1 MTYLISLMIAQQS
14 RNKSR
19 SSWYNTFMYVPK
31 YSISPEVFGAVSEIA
46 EVKAI
51 VERSRVLPL
60 NQLQLQREAM
70 IRMVHTS
77 TSIEGNPL
85 EEYQVDKVLSG
96 MSIAADE
103 RSIIEVKNYQAALKE
118 VEKLAEEDEPLNEK
132 IILQI
137 HEIAMKGLLPPEKTG
152 HFRPGPIYIVDDMG
166 NGKEKLRYE
175 GPPAEDLKK
184 LLKNLLDWLKKA
196 DKDQLHPVLKA
207 GIFHT
212 QFVHIHPFSDGN
224 GRVTRLLTNLLLYK
238 DKWDFRKVIVLEG
251 FYNKNRQDYYNALS
265 YGWDVKYEEGA
276 EITDWLEY
284 FMAGFLIEAR
294 KVAQKIESLGMSKTH
309 DKNTTVYLDPD
320 ELKIMDF
327 IISTG
332 KLRSDDA
339 VKLLNIAKRTAQL
352 KLKNLVG
359 KGVIKTEGKGPAT
372 IYIQS

>member
-1 MTYLISLMIAQQS
+1 
-14 RNKSR
+14 
-19 SSWYNTFMYVPK
+19 MYSPK

-103 RSIIEVKNYQAALKE
+103 RSIVEVKNYQAALKE
-118 VEKLAEEDEPLNEK
+118 VEKLAEEDKPLDDK
-132 IILQI
+132 TILQI
-137 HEIAMKGLLPPEKTG
+137 HEIAMKGLLPTEKVG
-152 HFRPGPIYIVDDMG
+152 KFRPGPIYIVDDMG
-166 NGKEKLRYE
+166 DGKEKLRYE

-184 LLKNLLDWLKKA
+184 LIKDVLNWLDKA
-196 DKDQLHPVLKA
+196 SKDQLHPVLKA

-265 YGWDVKYEEGA
+265 YGWDIKYAEGA

-294 KVAQKIESLGMSKTH
+294 KVAQKIQSIGMGKTH
-309 DKNTTVYLDPD
+309 DKASTVYLDGD
-320 ELKIMDF
+320 ELKIMDYLS
-327 IISTG
+327 STG
-332 KLRSDDA
+332 KLKSDDL

-352 KLKNLVG
+352 KLKNLVE
-359 KGVIKTEGKGPAT
+359 KGVIKSEGKGPAT
-372 IYIQS
+372 VYVLDT